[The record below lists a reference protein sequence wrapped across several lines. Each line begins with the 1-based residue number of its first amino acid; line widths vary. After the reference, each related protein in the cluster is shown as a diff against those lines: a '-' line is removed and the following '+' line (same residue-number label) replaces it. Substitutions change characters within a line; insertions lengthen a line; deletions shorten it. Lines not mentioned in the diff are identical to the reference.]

1 LVKGNAIKA
10 PTKTKAQQKQHNIQD
25 KVGKPHNNPGVKDIL
40 EIRTK
45 RETKEILE
53 GGRKT

>member
-1 LVKGNAIKA
+1 LV

-25 KVGKPHNNPGVKDIL
+25 KVGKSHNNPEVKDIL
-40 EIRTK
+40 SIRTK
-45 RETKEILE
+45 KETEEILE